1 MNIQL
6 HPDNTIPTGQW
17 IWVFGSSESAKHNK
31 GAAKI
36 ARVNFRAEY
45 GCSQGPT
52 GRAYAI
58 PVEDKHHIALAF
70 NEIAKSVEG
79 FIDYAKSNPKMNF
92 FVSRIGQAEGFS
104 DEAIGALFASAPAN
118 CSLPQVWKEYLEE
131 SVATA

>member
-1 MNIQL
+1 MNIQF

-17 IWVFGSSESAKHNK
+17 NWVFGSSEGAKHNK

-58 PVEDKHHIALAF
+58 PVEDKHHAALDLDV
-70 NEIAKSVEG
+70 IAKSIDG
-79 FIDYAKSNPKMNF
+79 FIAYAKANPKMNF
-92 FVSRIGQAEGFS
+92 FISRIGQTEGFS
-104 DEAIGALFASAPAN
+104 DDVIGPLFAAAPDN
-118 CSLPQVWKEYLEE
+118 CSLPEAWVEYVLE
-131 SVATA
+131 SAATA